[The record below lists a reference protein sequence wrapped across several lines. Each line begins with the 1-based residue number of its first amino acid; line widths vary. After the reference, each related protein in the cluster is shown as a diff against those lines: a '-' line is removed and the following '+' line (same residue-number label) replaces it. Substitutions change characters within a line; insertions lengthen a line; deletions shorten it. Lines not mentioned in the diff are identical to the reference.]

1 MQKDAEF
8 SGYEFEV
15 GKVFDVNNGE
25 VEISFGRDSVEGKF
39 SSGGFIPR
47 MSPSRNL
54 FKISYENDAIKTTLS
69 FKDVEQMDNL
79 ALNETMSEAYQMVD
93 FTISGIASMGPD
105 VDLKTSFFASNIL
118 DEVARNHNSFVK
130 DQVPLPGRNFGLRFS
145 LRF

>member
-8 SGYEFEV
+8 NGYEFEV

-39 SSGGFIPR
+39 AAGGFIPR

-54 FKISYENDAIKTTLS
+54 FKISYENDAIRTTLS

-79 ALNETMSEAYQMVD
+79 ALNETMSEAYRD
-93 FTISGIASMGPD
+93 S
-105 VDLKTSFFASNIL
+105 
-118 DEVARNHNSFVK
+118 
-130 DQVPLPGRNFGLRFS
+130 
-145 LRF
+145 